1 MKHEFQTPSGH
12 DEHQKAGVVAYRSG
26 SSGEREILLVTAR
39 RDHQSWIFPVG
50 TIDPGETAAEA
61 AAREC
66 AEESGYAVT
75 VLSLLT
81 TLELSEG
88 PNTNHFAFF
97 LATTTGETRSY
108 EIDRDRRWIPLSEI
122 MGTIAVPFHP
132 VARAVTDYFLR

>member
-1 MKHEFQTPSGH
+1 MKQECHTSSGH

-26 SSGEREILLVTAR
+26 SSGEREILMITAR
-39 RDHQSWIFPVG
+39 RDRQSWIFPVG

-88 PNTNHFAFF
+88 PNTNHFEFF
-97 LATTTGETRSY
+97 LATPTGETRNY
-108 EIDRDRRWIPLSEI
+108 EIDRDRRWVSLSEI
-122 MGTIAVPFHP
+122 MDAIAQPFHP
-132 VARAVTDYFLR
+132 VARAVADYFLR